1 PKLRTQFMQD
11 FTEQFIGNPDTI
23 KEPGYPD
30 PWPDPRRRWPTEG
43 QGTREIATDFTTFVN
58 MLLRVG
64 YAEPAAAQNGALA
77 DQLERFLR
85 EKEWPSAEPVIL
97 TPEYQYE
104 DRGTV
109 TLVEIAVIL
118 DRLLQAINHVTPARV
133 PLSPA
138 ECPAGAPSAAG
149 GSACSAA
156 PDSAA

>member
-1 PKLRTQFMQD
+1 MDSKPKLRTRFMQD
-11 FTEQFIGNPDTI
+11 FTREFIGDPDKI

-30 PWPDPRRRWPTEG
+30 PWPDGEAAPRRWPREG
-43 QGTREIATDFTTFVN
+43 QSKSEIVADYTTFVN
-58 MLLRVG
+58 VLLSVG
-64 YAEPAAAQNGALA
+64 VADAEPAAAPNRALA
-77 DQLERFLR
+77 DQIVRFLR
-85 EKEWPSAEPVIL
+85 EKNWPKAEPVIL

-138 ECPAGAPSAAG
+138 ECPAGAPSAAKG
-149 GSACSAA
+149 
-156 PDSAA
+156 

>member
-1 PKLRTQFMQD
+1 MAKLRTQFMQN
-11 FTEQFIGNPDTI
+11 FTREFIGDPDRI

-30 PWPDPRRRWPTEG
+30 PWPDPSRRWPREG
-43 QGTREIATDFTTFVN
+43 QSASDIATDYTTFVN
-58 MLLRVG
+58 VLLRVG
-64 YAEPAAAQNGALA
+64 YAESDVAPDGGLG
-77 DQLERFLR
+77 DQIMRFLR
-85 EKEWPSAEPVIL
+85 EENWPQAEPVIL

-138 ECPAGAPSAAG
+138 S
-149 GSACSAA
+149 
-156 PDSAA
+156 

>member
-1 PKLRTQFMQD
+1 MASKPKLRTQFMQD
-11 FTEQFIGNPDTI
+11 FTEEFIGEPDTI

-30 PWPDPRRRWPTEG
+30 PWPDPSRRWPREG
-43 QGTREIATDFTTFVN
+43 QGTSEIVADYTTFVN
-58 MLLRVG
+58 ALLSVG
-64 YAEPAAAQNGALA
+64 YADAEPAAAPNRALA
-77 DQLERFLR
+77 DQIVRFLR
-85 EKEWPSAEPVIL
+85 ERNWPKGEPIIL

-138 ECPAGAPSAAG
+138 E
-149 GSACSAA
+149 
-156 PDSAA
+156 